1 MLHVAYND
9 DVAGVIKLKGGFVVL
24 WGLIKKLS
32 FLFVSM
38 IWSLGTYTQTFFF
51 VWFDWLIE
59 LELVLIGNFLPF
71 WSER

>member
-38 IWSLGTYTQTFFF
+38 I
-51 VWFDWLIE
+51 
-59 LELVLIGNFLPF
+59 
-71 WSER
+71 